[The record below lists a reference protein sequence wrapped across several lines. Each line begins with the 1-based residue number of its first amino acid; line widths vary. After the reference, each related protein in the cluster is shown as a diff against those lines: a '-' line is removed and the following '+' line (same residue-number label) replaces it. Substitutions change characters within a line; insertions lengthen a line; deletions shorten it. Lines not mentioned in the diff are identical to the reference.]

1 MSKFFLYARKS
12 TDEPDRQILSI
23 EAQITELREFAER
36 EHLEIV
42 QEFIESQTAKE
53 PGRPIFNQMLS
64 LVEKGFANGIL
75 AWHPDR
81 LARNS
86 VDGGRIIYL
95 IDTAKIVALK
105 FPTFWFDTTPQGKFM
120 LSIAFGQSK
129 YYIDNLSENVKRGL
143 RQKVR
148 RGEQSGVAPTGYLND
163 KVNHKML
170 KDPERFRLVRKLFE
184 LYATSNYSLKD
195 LRNEITNLGLVS
207 RSGKRLTVSNIQM
220 ILRNPFYY
228 GAFKFNGELY
238 EGKHEPAIA
247 KKLFEKVQEVM
258 SEKSRPKKRGEK
270 HYPFR
275 GLLKCGECGCA
286 ITAETQKGHAYYRC
300 TKKKEVCLQPYIR
313 EEILASQISD
323 IIQKV
328 SLPEDWA
335 EPMLTQL
342 EADEAS
348 TAQSDAMFA
357 QNLKNE
363 VKACEE
369 KLDTLLDAHL
379 DKTITGEEYTTKKN
393 KILARKIEIE
403 QKLKDFERQGNRW
416 LERSRNL
423 ILAAHQAKNIA
434 LRENFDEKQNFLK
447 KVGSNPQLAERAVSV
462 SWRNDWQILAKFN
475 AERPKPRGNNSILS
489 YLTGELGIEPRVS
502 CSKGRRVA
510 DYTTPQ

>member
-23 EAQITELREFAER
+23 EAQITELREFGER
-36 EHLEIV
+36 EHFEIV

-64 LVEKGFANGIL
+64 LIEKGFAQGIL

-95 IDTAKIVALK
+95 IDTTKIRELK
-105 FPTFWFDTTPQGKFM
+105 FPTFWFDATPQGKFM
-120 LSIAFGQSK
+120 LNIAFGQSK

-148 RGEQSGVAPTGYLND
+148 RGEYPGIAPTGYLND
-163 KVNHKML
+163 KVNHKMV
-170 KDPERFRLVRKLFE
+170 KDPERYRLVQKLFE
-184 LYATSNYSLKD
+184 LYATKNYSLKD
-195 LRNEITNLGLVS
+195 LRNEITEIGLVS
-207 RSGKRLTVSNIQM
+207 RNGKRLTVSNIQM

-247 KKLFEKVQEVM
+247 KKLFDKVQEVM

-270 HYPFR
+270 TYIFR

-286 ITAETQKGHAYYRC
+286 ITAEDKTKKSGRHYVYYRC
-300 TKKKEVCLQPYIR
+300 TKKKDACSQPYIR

-323 IIQKV
+323 ILQKV
-328 SLPEDWA
+328 SLPKDWA
-335 EPMLTQL
+335 DNMLAQL
-342 EADEAS
+342 ETDEAS
-348 TAQSDAMFA
+348 TAQSDALFA

-379 DKTITGEEYTTKKN
+379 EKTITGEEYTAKKN
-393 KILARKIEIE
+393 KILARKIDIE
-403 QKLKDFERQGNRW
+403 QKLKDFERKGNRW
-416 LERSRNL
+416 LERTRNF
-423 ILAAHQAKNIA
+423 ILAAHQVNFVALGDNFSEKKNY
-434 LRENFDEKQNFLK
+434 LE
-447 KVGSNPQLAERAVSV
+447 KVGSNPQLPERAVSF
-462 SWRNDWQILAKFN
+462 SFRNDWQILAKFN
-475 AERPKPRGNNSILS
+475 PERRSP
-489 YLTGELGIEPRVS
+489 
-502 CSKGRRVA
+502 
-510 DYTTPQ
+510 

>member
-42 QEFIESQTAKE
+42 QEFVESQTAKE

-64 LVEKGFANGIL
+64 LIEKGFANGIL

-95 IDTAKIVALK
+95 IDTEKIVALK

-120 LSIAFGQSK
+120 LNIAFGQSK
-129 YYIDNLSENVKRGL
+129 YYVDNLSENVKRGL

-163 KVNHKML
+163 KVSHKML

-195 LRNEITNLGLVS
+195 LRNQITDLGLVS
-207 RSGKRLTVSNIQM
+207 RNGKRLTVSNIQM

-247 KKLFEKVQEVM
+247 KKLFDKVQEVM

-286 ITAETQKGHAYYRC
+286 ITAETQKGHNYYRC
-300 TKKKEVCLQPYIR
+300 TKKKDVCSQPYIR

-323 IIQKV
+323 ILQKV

-335 EPMLTQL
+335 EPMLAQL
-342 EADEAS
+342 ETDEAS
-348 TAQSDAMFA
+348 TAQSDAVFA

-369 KLDTLLDAHL
+369 KLDMLLDAHL
-379 DKTITGEEYTTKKN
+379 EKTITGEEYTAKKN

-416 LERSRNL
+416 LERTRNL
-423 ILAAHQAKNIA
+423 ILAAHQAKNTA
-434 LRENFDEKQNFLK
+434 LGENFDEKQNFLK

-462 SWRNDWQILAKFN
+462 LFRNDWQIFAKFN
-475 AERPKPRGNNSILS
+475 AEARSAEATIQSRTSW
-489 YLTGELGIEPRVS
+489 LGR
-502 CSKGRRVA
+502 
-510 DYTTPQ
+510 